1 MKRRKRR
8 SAAALSERAL
18 ADIRRLH
25 RAHLREISAILSN
38 TLGFP
43 VRVSLVPVPIMREKP
58 QKPQKR
64 SRGVSRAIGDVAG
77 YGETPLPAVAFP
89 EDDPG
94 L

>member
-8 SAAALSERAL
+8 SAAAFSERAL

-25 RAHLREISAILSN
+25 RNHLREISAILSN

-43 VRVSLVPVPIMREKP
+43 VRVSLVKAPIVDEKP
-58 QKPQKR
+58 RKR
-64 SRGVSRAIGDVAG
+64 VSRVSRRTGEIAG
-77 YGETPLPAVAFP
+77 YGESPLPGF
-89 EDDPG
+89 DDEVS